1 MRTAELLDSL
11 KQQEPISL
19 SQILDAKEQRVCRQ
33 QEMMSRE
40 TGNSP
45 KTLISFTLN
54 IAGAI
59 KSFPLFTQAFVE
71 GKRQILRE
79 LSYAGVEILEK
90 REFCGKTGDE
100 CYWLVRESPKKIKE
114 LMVAIEE
121 DSELG
126 RLFDIDVMSPGY
138 SQNFPK

>member
-59 KSFPLFTQAFVE
+59 KSFPPRRLWKE
-71 GKRQILRE
+71 G
-79 LSYAGVEILEK
+79 
-90 REFCGKTGDE
+90 GK
-100 CYWLVRESPKKIKE
+100 
-114 LMVAIEE
+114 
-121 DSELG
+121 
-126 RLFDIDVMSPGY
+126 F
-138 SQNFPK
+138 

>member
-59 KSFPLFTQAFVE
+59 KSFPLFTQAFVC
-71 GKRQILRE
+71 L
-79 LSYAGVEILEK
+79 LY
-90 REFCGKTGDE
+90 T
-100 CYWLVRESPKKIKE
+100 SP
-114 LMVAIEE
+114 
-121 DSELG
+121 
-126 RLFDIDVMSPGY
+126 SPRDK
-138 SQNFPK
+138 SQSRMPSSA

>member
-59 KSFPLFTQAFVE
+59 KSFPLFYPGICGRKAANFCANFPMQGWKSWKNGSFVE
-71 GKRQILRE
+71 KR
-79 LSYAGVEILEK
+79 G
-90 REFCGKTGDE
+90 TN
-100 CYWLVRESPKKIKE
+100 
-114 LMVAIEE
+114 AI
-121 DSELG
+121 G
-126 RLFDIDVMSPGY
+126 W
-138 SQNFPK
+138 

>member
-79 LSYAGVEILEK
+79 LSYAGMEISKNGSFVEK
-90 REFCGKTGDE
+90 QGTN
-100 CYWLVRESPKKIKE
+100 
-114 LMVAIEE
+114 AICW
-121 DSELG
+121 
-126 RLFDIDVMSPGY
+126 
-138 SQNFPK
+138 

>member
-19 SQILDAKEQRVCRQ
+19 SQILDAKEQRGLPQ
-33 QEMMSRE
+33 QEMMSGKR
-40 TGNSP
+40 NFP

-59 KSFPLFTQAFVE
+59 KSFPLFTRAFVE
-71 GKRQILRE
+71 GRRQILRE

-100 CYWLVRESPKKIKE
+100 CYLLVRESPKKIKE

-121 DSELG
+121 GSELG

-138 SQNFPK
+138 SENFPK

>member
-19 SQILDAKEQRVCRQ
+19 SQILNAKEQRVCRQ

-71 GKRQILRE
+71 GSRQILRE

-90 REFCGKTGDE
+90 REFCE
-100 CYWLVRESPKKIKE
+100 
-114 LMVAIEE
+114 
-121 DSELG
+121 
-126 RLFDIDVMSPGY
+126 
-138 SQNFPK
+138 